1 MKRTAPHCTRF
12 RLTHVGFV
20 LLACVGI
27 GSLPAHA
34 AGLKPDANAGAHSMF
49 TLEVINDTRSHID
62 SFSIAPTGTDHWT
75 NIDFRGP
82 MQESSFDDA
91 LAVMLQIHDD
101 GSCLHDLRT
110 VLSDGRR
117 IVTRHVDLCHLH
129 AYRPG
134 LSFSKV
140 QE

>member
-1 MKRTAPHCTRF
+1 MKCTALRYAAF
-12 RLTHVGFV
+12 RLTKVG
-20 LLACVGI
+20 LALVAWIGI

-34 AGLKPDANAGAHSMF
+34 AGLKPGTDAGTLSIH
-49 TLEVINDTRSHID
+49 TLEVINDTRSRID
-62 SFSIAPTGTDHWT
+62 SFSIAPAGTDRWT
-75 NIDFRGP
+75 NVDFKAP
-82 MQESSFDDA
+82 MQESWFDYE
-91 LAVMLQIHDD
+91 LAIMLQVHDD
-101 GSCLHDLRT
+101 GGCMHDLRT

-117 IVTRHVDLCHLH
+117 IFTRNFDLCHLH